1 MVERLGHVA
10 DIRSPLA
17 DDDRLPADCRHAL
30 AIKVAEAL
38 CQMDMVMALM
48 GERRARRVTS
58 EACVKASISL
68 VAETPPAQ
76 YPALIEHLQ
85 LRGDLTTAF

>member
-1 MVERLGHVA
+1 IEIAEPVAILELLANSRAEIADISFRRLVERLGHVA
-10 DIRSPLA
+10 DIRSLLA

-58 EACVKASISL
+58 EA
-68 VAETPPAQ
+68 
-76 YPALIEHLQ
+76 
-85 LRGDLTTAF
+85 